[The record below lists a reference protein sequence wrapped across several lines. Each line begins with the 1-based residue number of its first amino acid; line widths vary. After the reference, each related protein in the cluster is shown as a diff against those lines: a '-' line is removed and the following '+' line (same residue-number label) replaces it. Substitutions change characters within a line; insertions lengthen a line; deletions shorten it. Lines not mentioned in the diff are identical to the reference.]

1 MNPSR
6 TLLSLTLLALATG
19 CANIAQGRDFDMAK
33 AQTFT
38 KGKTTRTEIVTALG
52 EPTQTGMSGDGAY
65 IEYMHQRTSANILTG
80 FGVGT
85 VDDKVKRCRFTLD
98 KSGILRDLAC
108 SEGTPDYS
116 SLLK

>member
-1 MNPSR
+1 MNPFR
-6 TLLSLTLLALATG
+6 TLPPLTLLALATG

-38 KGKTTRTEIVTALG
+38 RGKTTKPEIIALLG
-52 EPTQTGMSGDGAY
+52 QPTQTGMSGDGAY

-80 FGVGT
+80 FGIGT
-85 VDDKVKRCRFTLD
+85 MDDKVKRCRFTLD

-116 SLLK
+116 GLLK